1 MNTICVLT
9 DMGEE
14 DMYENQ
20 GHYTGEG
27 YPDQLDGNINIH
39 NSLPV
44 DNENYS
50 YQDND
55 MDTNRSNSQS
65 SKPYERRNK
74 KRRPPGYYEK
84 LQEEI
89 EAERVQQPN
98 PNVYRNDAAMSSSGG
113 MIYTDMSY
121 ASQSEVDTHSTGFVQ
136 KIDANYAQNYVSTP
150 PVQNQYVADYHT
162 TDSVDRIAE
171 NISHVTLSNDS
182 LSHSHMVHTKHYSHP
197 STFHTSP
204 THPSEMP
211 PHPQQTS
218 VYPEQQWISDNVT
231 LTSNTTQPTSHSQH
245 NTHPVA
251 PIASEN
257 TEVPNASY
265 VNVSLNQP
273 LSGSISPGCV
283 EIRQGKQ
290 EVIDSDQNQSN
301 ILDNMENESENIVD
315 FASYPPLQPTSNNI
329 PIGAPTNKLD
339 NTCIDD
345 SCEVPT
351 IQDNSMTQQEEP
363 SGEQSG
369 SVWGKPKSWANLF
382 KDNSSTSSSSVIYYE
397 NYVDVHFPTIDQEND
412 AKNKQVLEMSPV
424 PAIHDSAAGLLGGN
438 LQYKS
443 KCTHIYICKIHYY
456 FLWERTKK

>member
-1 MNTICVLT
+1 
-9 DMGEE
+9 
-14 DMYENQ
+14 MYENQ

-27 YPDQLDGNINIH
+27 YPDQLDSDININ
-39 NSLPV
+39 
-44 DNENYS
+44 NENYS
-50 YQDND
+50 AYQDNDD
-55 MDTNRSNSQS
+55 MDTNRSDSQS
-65 SKPYERRNK
+65 SKTYERRNK

-98 PNVYRNDAAMSSSGG
+98 TNVYRNDAEMSSSGG
-113 MIYTDMSY
+113 MIYKDMSY

-150 PVQNQYVADYHT
+150 PLQNQYGADYHT

-171 NISHVTLSNDS
+171 NVSHVTLSNDS

-197 STFHTSP
+197 STFHTSQI
-204 THPSEMP
+204 HPSEMP

-218 VYPEQQWISDNVT
+218 VYPEQQWVSDNAT

-245 NTHPVA
+245 DIHPA

-257 TEVPNASY
+257 TEVPNTSY

-273 LSGSISPGCV
+273 QSGSISQGCV
-283 EIRQGKQ
+283 EIRHGKQ
-290 EVIDSDQNQSN
+290 EVDDTDQNQSN
-301 ILDNMENESENIVD
+301 VLNNMESESQNIVD

-339 NTCIDD
+339 NTCIED
-345 SCEVPT
+345 SGEVPT
-351 IQDNSMTQQEEP
+351 IQDNSTTQQEEP

-382 KDNSSTSSSSVIYYE
+382 KDKSSASSSSVIYNE
-397 NYVDVHFPTIDQEND
+397 NYVDIHFPTIDQEND

-424 PAIHDSAAGLLGGN
+424 PAIHDSAAEILGGN
-438 LQYKS
+438 LQYIF
-443 KCTHIYICKIHYY
+443 TLVFVFTYY
-456 FLWERTKK
+456 MH